1 MFNGVGEV
9 VFELLTAVERYRSR
23 PAVELDGA
31 QLGEELVGLRHAV
44 DLLEV
49 EFAKLSGRFAET
61 DEWDDGGFLGID
73 GSMRQGSS
81 PKGWISPSPS
91 SARPASTSGTPPT
104 RSASRWRSDRRR
116 RSASS
121 R

>member
-61 DEWDDGGFLGID
+61 AEWDDGGFLSPIHWIRVNCHI
-73 GSMRQGSS
+73 GSGAAWERVNVGEQLSSRFRRRPLMRV
-81 PKGWISPSPS
+81 
-91 SARPASTSGTPPT
+91 A
-104 RSASRWRSDRRR
+104 SASPIWP
-116 RSASS
+116 
-121 R
+121 